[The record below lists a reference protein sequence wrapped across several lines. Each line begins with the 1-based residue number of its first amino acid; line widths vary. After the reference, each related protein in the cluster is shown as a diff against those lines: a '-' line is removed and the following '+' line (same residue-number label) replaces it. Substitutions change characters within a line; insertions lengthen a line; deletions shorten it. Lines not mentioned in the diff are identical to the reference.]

1 MVERVSAASRYA
13 NLVAAMQM
21 NQANFN
27 KLTAQ
32 LSSGSKI
39 IELTDDPIASVN
51 ILNTTKQ
58 LGQIETFEQNVGMAA
73 AEISALDDLLDLAN
87 GYLSEAWDKAIQA
100 NNQTYS
106 EGSLKALKVEIDEI
120 TRTMVDLANTQY
132 NDNYIF
138 SGANTKTLTYTIEED
153 GQILYHG
160 TEQTNPDYIR
170 QTEVADGVFEVIN
183 TTGDKVF
190 GWYKDGQAQTEEGE
204 LIYLDENNKEVVE
217 REVIKKDDGAGNI
230 TYEYA
235 DGTAFDGT
243 VADLKEQPDGSYLAY
258 SYGDGTFY
266 TGEKADLDAKGDYSG
281 VLGALKCLSNSIQ
294 KVLDGDEAQGYKEMN
309 RTLDMF
315 ADSLN
320 TITTEQTK
328 FGGVANRLDM
338 TTSTLETNTESLSSY
353 LSQVKD
359 VDYASAITQWMN
371 AQYAYQASM
380 QIASA
385 SMNMSLLNYIQ

>member
-1 MVERVSAASRYA
+1 MVDRVSSASRYA
-13 NLVAAMQM
+13 QLVAAMQM

-39 IELTDDPIASVN
+39 IDLTDDPIASVN

-58 LGQIETFEQNVGMAA
+58 LGQIETFGQNVGMAS

-87 GYLSEAWDKAIQA
+87 GYLSTAWDKAVQA
-100 NNQTYS
+100 NNQTYG

-120 TRTMVDLANTQY
+120 TKTMIDLANTQY

-138 SGANTKTLTYTIEED
+138 SGANTKTLTYTMTKD
-153 GQILYHG
+153 GEIKYNG
-160 TEQTNPDYIR
+160 TPQDDPNYIR

-190 GWYKDGQAQTEEGE
+190 GWYNNGPAQTKDGKN
-204 LIYLDENNKEVVE
+204 IFLDKDGKEVIETDTNGV
-217 REVIKKDDGAGNI
+217 K
-230 TYEYA
+230 TYAYA
-235 DGTAFDGT
+235 DGGTAITDQD
-243 VADLKEQPDGSYLAY
+243 VIDALEPKPDC
-258 SYGDGTFY
+258 
-266 TGEKADLDAKGDYSG
+266 SG
-281 VLGALKCLSNSIQ
+281 VLGALKSLSNSIQ
-294 KVLDGDEAQGYKEMN
+294 KVIDGDTERGYKDMN
-309 RTLDMF
+309 ATLDMF
-315 ADSLN
+315 ANSLN

-338 TTSTLETNTESLSSY
+338 TNSTLETNTENLTSY
-353 LSQVKD
+353 LSQVQD

-380 QIASA
+380 QIASG